1 MLIGCDAVTEF
12 TCRNGQCI
20 PIRQECDGRLDCTD
34 RSDEHNECGWYLMYY
49 SSIKTCAGT
58 VRICYIQSLRKNE
71 LDAKLC
77 YLFDFYR
84 M

>member
-34 RSDEHNECGWYLMYY
+34 RSDEHNECGWY
-49 SSIKTCAGT
+49 SNI
-58 VRICYIQSLRKNE
+58 
-71 LDAKLC
+71 
-77 YLFDFYR
+77 
-84 M
+84 